1 MASHTMRNYARYPRQ
16 KYRLPSPRTK
26 TGCFECRRYRKK
38 CDEHRPICSR
48 CISRRIDCH
57 WPDSGPAE
65 EPASQ
70 VSSTSDRVQK
80 HISIQSAPPSP
91 PSLARPCPVS
101 WGSWDGWSSLGIMKA
116 DLTSHS
122 PAFMDQYVRETSNL
136 LVTVSTKENPFITHL
151 LPVAANDELIL
162 HSILTLGGAHLDS
175 KHTSAPTRLCV
186 RKHYG
191 RFIHLLREAINHFS
205 PDPAKSLI
213 IALSLLMLCMI
224 EAFGSIPEAGAISHI
239 RACQKV
245 VPLLLHT
252 PSDST
257 AHGALLGVAL
267 EFYTFISL
275 IISATPYANS
285 TDMEPDTRSPSFIPS
300 RHILERFRT
309 FGVITARIFPLI
321 ELIPRVISLCQRRQA
336 DSASN
341 ECLRANWT
349 EFHEIIRCI
358 GSFENQP
365 QMLPSNLCHLEPQDV
380 QVGKLYVHALTIFTY
395 DAMWGNAL
403 ADSSALVAVVHQHA
417 IAALDLL
424 PCLLPTRMAS
434 ILLWPIAIIGSCLI
448 SDQDRD
454 RFRKALQG
462 EVQCIPL
469 VQKLQDI
476 LYTLWEKG
484 TTPYYGPSGLQKIL
498 LTERL
503 TLYLS

>member
-1 MASHTMRNYARYPRQ
+1 MASHTTRNYARYPRQ
-16 KYRLPSPRTK
+16 RYRLPSPRTK

-38 CDEHRPICSR
+38 CGEHRPMCSR
-48 CISRRIDCH
+48 CLSRRIDCH

-70 VSSTSDRVQK
+70 VSSTGDRVQR
-80 HISIQSAPPSP
+80 HIPIQSAPPSP
-91 PSLARPCPVS
+91 PSLARP
-101 WGSWDGWSSLGIMKA
+101 LGIMKA
-116 DLTSHS
+116 DLASPS
-122 PAFMDQYVRETSNL
+122 PAFMDQYVRET
-136 LVTVSTKENPFITHL
+136 KNPFITHL

-205 PDPAKSLI
+205 LDPAQSLR

-224 EAFGSIPEAGAISHI
+224 EVKEAGAISHI

-245 VPLLLHT
+245 VPPLLHT

-257 AHGALLGVAL
+257 AHEALLGVA
-267 EFYTFISL
+267 F
-275 IISATPYANS
+275 ATPYANN
-285 TDMEPDTRSPSFIPS
+285 TNMEPDTRSLSFIPS
-300 RHILERFRT
+300 QHILERFRT

-321 ELIPRVISLCQRRQA
+321 ELIPRVISLCQQRQA

-341 ECLRANWT
+341 ECSRANWT

-365 QMLPSNLCHLEPQDV
+365 QVLPSNLCHLEPQDV
-380 QVGKLYVHALTIFTY
+380 QVGKLYVYALTIFTY

-403 ADSSALVAVVHQHA
+403 ADSSALVAVVHRHA

-434 ILLWPIAIIGSCLI
+434 ILLWPIAIIGSCLV

-462 EVQCIPL
+462 EVHCIPL

-476 LYTLWEKG
+476 LYALWAKG
-484 TTPYYGPSGLQKIL
+484 TPPYYGPSGLQKLL

-503 TLYLS
+503 TLYPS

>member
-1 MASHTMRNYARYPRQ
+1 MASHTMRHYARYPRQ

-26 TGCFECRRYRKK
+26 TGCFEYRRYRKK

-70 VSSTSDRVQK
+70 VSSTSDRVK
-80 HISIQSAPPSP
+80 RHLPIQSAPPSP
-91 PSLARPCPVS
+91 PCLTRPCPRPV
-101 WGSWDGWSSLGIMKA
+101 
-116 DLTSHS
+116 
-122 PAFMDQYVRETSNL
+122 L

-205 PDPAKSLI
+205 PDPAKSLR
-213 IALSLLMLCMI
+213 IALSLIMLCMI
-224 EAFGSIPEAGAISHI
+224 EVFGSIQEAGAISHI

-257 AHGALLGVAL
+257 AHEALLGVAL

-300 RHILERFRT
+300 RHVLERFRT
-309 FGVITARIFPLI
+309 FGVITATIFPLI
-321 ELIPRVISLCQRRQA
+321 ELIPRVISLCQQRQA
-336 DSASN
+336 DSVSN
-341 ECLRANWT
+341 ECSRANWT

-358 GSFENQP
+358 RSFENQP

-380 QVGKLYVHALTIFTY
+380 QVGKLYVYALTIFTY

-434 ILLWPIAIIGSCLI
+434 ILPWPIAIIGSCLI

-462 EVQCIPL
+462 EIFAAP
-469 VQKLQDI
+469 
-476 LYTLWEKG
+476 W
-484 TTPYYGPSGLQKIL
+484 
-498 LTERL
+498 
-503 TLYLS
+503 